1 MAEHIVNV
9 HHVSP
14 CEYIVLETRGDN
26 NNVIGGS
33 MLVTIWEHCKHS
45 TDVFVPHSVVHIK
58 KT

>member
-1 MAEHIVNV
+1 MNV

-33 MLVTIWEHCKHS
+33 MLATIWEHYKHS
-45 TDVFVPHSVVHIK
+45 TDVSVPHSVVHIK